1 MMSTTLQYGMVAE
14 FLEDLARFAA
24 DEADRQQLL
33 QAAVNFRTAVQ
44 PLAAEN
50 DASGDEAA

>member
-50 DASGDEAA
+50 DALGHEAA

>member
-33 QAAVNFRTAVQ
+33 QAAVNFRTAAHPFAV
-44 PLAAEN
+44 EN
-50 DASGDEAA
+50 DAFDHEAA